1 MTRDEALKVLLE
13 AISKLFDTL
22 NSDDVDDA
30 FEVLK
35 KELGGD
41 RK

>member
-13 AISKLFDTL
+13 TLGKLFDTL

-35 KELGGD
+35 KELE
-41 RK
+41 K